1 MNGPIAQSVAL
12 VCHGNAYLS
21 GTRVPFFPANS
32 TCRYCDRIEF
42 VAPAPHG
49 EAASVADMP
58 DAWFAYL
65 AHEAVSGLLLA
76 RTPRNR
82 SLAPDRMSAGFV
94 GGGEVW
100 AIEALRG
107 GGPCDLWYDRWHVW
121 NRAAPEQRI
130 WRVAYLRSESPGP
143 SSAAREELAAVRREL
158 ETALGEILDFARRH
172 ECGGFVESFADGL
185 GALRGA
191 SGAKRGYHMD
201 LAPAGILSADALAI
215 LDACQ
220 HASVFGG
227 MGSWND
233 MSFDGAEG
241 EAYDR
246 VSERLFRAV
255 NRAIAAAANESFR
268 RN

>member
-1 MNGPIAQSVAL
+1 MESLRAGGQ
-12 VCHGNAYLS
+12 
-21 GTRVPFFPANS
+21 
-32 TCRYCDRIEF
+32 CD
-42 VAPAPHG
+42 
-49 EAASVADMP
+49 S
-58 DAWFAYL
+58 
-65 AHEAVSGLLLA
+65 
-76 RTPRNR
+76 
-82 SLAPDRMSAGFV
+82 
-94 GGGEVW
+94 
-100 AIEALRG
+100 
-107 GGPCDLWYDRWHVW
+107 WYDRWRVW
-121 NRAAPEQRI
+121 NRAAPERRI
-130 WRVAYLRSESPGP
+130 WRVAYVRSERPGP
-143 SSAAREELAAVRREL
+143 PSAVREDLAAVRREL
-158 ETALGEILDFARRH
+158 ETALAEIHDFACRH
-172 ECGGFVESFADGL
+172 ECGGFIESFAVGL

-201 LAPAGILSADALAI
+201 LAPPGILSADALAI
-215 LDACQ
+215 LDASQ

>member
-1 MNGPIAQSVAL
+1 MNGPIAQCVAL
-12 VCHGNAYLS
+12 VCHGNAFLA
-21 GTRVPFFPANS
+21 GIRTAFFPANS
-32 TCRYCDRIEF
+32 TCRYCDRVEF
-42 VAPAPHG
+42 VASAPDG
-49 EAASVADMP
+49 EAAPVADTP

-65 AHEAVSGLLLA
+65 AREGVSGLLLA
-76 RTPRNR
+76 RAPCNR
-82 SLAPDRMSAGFV
+82 PLAPDRMSAGFV

-100 AIEALRG
+100 AIEALRVG
-107 GGPCDLWYDRWHVW
+107 GQCDSWYDRWHVW
-121 NRAAPEQRI
+121 NRAAPERRI
-130 WRVAYLRSESPGP
+130 WRVAYLRSEGPGP
-143 SSAAREELAAVRREL
+143 SSAVREELAAVRDEL
-158 ETALGEILDFARRH
+158 ETALAEIHDFARRH
-172 ECGGFVESFADGL
+172 ECSGFIESFADGL
-185 GALRGA
+185 GALRGTP
-191 SGAKRGYHMD
+191 GAKHGYHKD
-201 LAPAGILSADALAI
+201 LAPEGVVGADARAI

-233 MSFDGAEG
+233 MSFDGAES